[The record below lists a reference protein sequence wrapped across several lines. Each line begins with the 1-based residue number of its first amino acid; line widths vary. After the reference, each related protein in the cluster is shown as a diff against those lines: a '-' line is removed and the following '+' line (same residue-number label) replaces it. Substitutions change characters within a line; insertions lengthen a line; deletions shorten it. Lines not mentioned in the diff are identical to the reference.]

1 MDNLKAKKRHPEE
14 IAVYTA
20 IYVCAAFSVLLLL
33 GIYMCSQRAQGV

>member
-20 IYVCAAFSVLLLL
+20 IYVCAAFQFS
-33 GIYMCSQRAQGV
+33 CF